1 MYSAFESTLYVQIL
15 RRLYCTLK
23 YIVTHYFRGRLMAK
37 GSSTPMTIRIDDD
50 ARRALLIA
58 CEHEHRSQANM
69 IEFLIIDYFR
79 RNGMA
84 YPPEQLSKI
93 D

>member
-1 MYSAFESTLYVQIL
+1 
-15 RRLYCTLK
+15 
-23 YIVTHYFRGRLMAK
+23 MAK

-84 YPPEQLSKI
+84 YPPGEAKQQEKSA

>member
-1 MYSAFESTLYVQIL
+1 MV
-15 RRLYCTLK
+15 
-23 YIVTHYFRGRLMAK
+23 
-37 GSSTPMTIRIDDD
+37 
-50 ARRALLIA
+50 LLIA

-84 YPPEQLSKI
+84 YPPEGAGQQTSSA

>member
-1 MYSAFESTLYVQIL
+1 
-15 RRLYCTLK
+15 
-23 YIVTHYFRGRLMAK
+23 MAK
-37 GSSTPMTIRIDDD
+37 TSSTPMTIRIDDD

-58 CEHEHRSQANM
+58 CDQEHRSQANM

-79 RNGMA
+79 RNGMD
-84 YPPEQLSKI
+84 YPPVEAKQQ

>member
-1 MYSAFESTLYVQIL
+1 
-15 RRLYCTLK
+15 
-23 YIVTHYFRGRLMAK
+23 
-37 GSSTPMTIRIDDD
+37 MTIRIDDD

-58 CEHEHRSQANM
+58 CDQEHRSQANM

-79 RNGMA
+79 RNGMD
-84 YPPEQLSKI
+84 YPPVEAKQQ

>member
-1 MYSAFESTLYVQIL
+1 
-15 RRLYCTLK
+15 
-23 YIVTHYFRGRLMAK
+23 MAK
-37 GSSTPMTIRIDDD
+37 TGSVPMTIRINED

-58 CEHEHRSQANM
+58 CEQEHRSQANM

-84 YPPEQLSKI
+84 YPPEETKQKTESA